1 MKNILILILGLA
13 LGAGGYWFAGRRT
26 HTDSREEGP
35 KHEEE
40 KHGEETHAPGLI
52 KVTKEQQ
59 TAAGLK
65 FAQPEAV
72 EISKKIKAYG
82 RVLDSG
88 SVVTL
93 AADLQTTRATLE
105 ASNKDY
111 ERVKGLF
118 GANQNASARALE
130 TAEAVV
136 KRDRAMAAAAEAK
149 LQAAVGPRLTGR
161 EDFIEIVDSIAKM
174 QSALVRVDI
183 VGNGPQ
189 TFPKEFTI
197 SPVANKN
204 VLVETEFIGP
214 APISDPTLQG
224 QGYLGL
230 IHTNNLAANTVI
242 VATFDDNSTKEHGF
256 SVPQGAAIQDGEH
269 VVLFVQSGEEAFK
282 KVLIEVE
289 SRKDDH
295 IFITGELNPTNQV
308 VIEGAHQILSITKA
322 EPAE

>member
-13 LGAGGYWFAGRRT
+13 LGAGGYWFAAHQT
-26 HTDSREEGP
+26 HADSHEEGE

-52 KVTKEQQ
+52 KVTKKQQ
-59 TAAGLK
+59 KAADLK
-65 FAQPEAV
+65 LTQPEPV
-72 EISKKIKAYG
+72 EIPKQIKAYG
-82 RVLDSG
+82 RVLDAS

-93 AADLQTTRATLE
+93 ASDMQTARATLE
-105 ASNKDY
+105 ASNKDF

-136 KRDRAMAAAAEAK
+136 KRDRAMASAAEAK
-149 LQAAVGPRLTGR
+149 LQAAVGPRLAGR
-161 EDFIEIVDSIAKM
+161 EDFLEIIDSIAKM

-183 VGNGPQ
+183 IGAGPQ
-189 TFPKEFTI
+189 TLPKKFAI
-197 SPVANKN
+197 SPLGNKN
-204 VLVETEFIGP
+204 FLVETEFIGP

-230 IHTNNLAANTVI
+230 IHTNNLAANTAI
-242 VATFDDNSTKEHGF
+242 VATFDDISEKEHGF
-256 SVPQGAAIQDGEH
+256 SLPRGAAIQDGEH
-269 VVLFVQSGEEAFK
+269 LVVFVQSGEEAFK
-282 KVLIEVE
+282 KVEIEVKR
-289 SRKDDH
+289 RKDDR
-295 IFITGELNPTNQV
+295 ILVTGELNPTNQV
-308 VIEGAHQILSITKA
+308 VVEAAHQILSITKA